1 MKIISKVKDYYDFL
15 VSKWG
20 IDPKVVYVRNG
31 KRITDTDTYDLYVD
45 PKKCKNW
52 AIDKSSIFIENANGE
67 ILFAKGARRMR
78 AIDDYTHVAVIWA
91 GDKMYAF
98 GIVAYKKYGKDEFVS
113 KIEPLRDNV
122 VKRNTRIYSSFL
134 KRDSKAPVVY
144 AIYNTYWGSSAIEKV
159 ENPIIINSKF
169 AKFMNP
175 EEVFLGI
182 YSYISKM
189 NEKDIKDNRT
199 NDEKIV
205 SNGFDKR
212 ISFRNIK

>member
-1 MKIISKVKDYYDFL
+1 MKIISKIKDYYDFL

-31 KRITDTDTYDLYVD
+31 KRITDTDTYDLIVD
-45 PKKCKNW
+45 PKKSKNW
-52 AIDKSSIFIENANGE
+52 AIDKSNIFFEDANGE
-67 ILFAKGARRMR
+67 LLTKGARRMR
-78 AIDDYTHVAVIWA
+78 AIDDYTNVAVIWA

-98 GIVAYKKYGKDEFVS
+98 GIVVYKKYDKDEIVS

-122 VKRNTRIYSSFL
+122 VKRSPHVYSRFL

-144 AIYNTYWGSSAIEKV
+144 AIYDTYWSSSAIEKV

-212 ISFRNIK
+212 TSFRNIK

>member
-1 MKIISKVKDYYDFL
+1 MKIISKIKDYYDFL

-52 AIDKSSIFIENANGE
+52 AIDKSSVFFEGANGE
-67 ILFAKGARRMR
+67 LLTKGARKMR
-78 AIDDYTHVAVIWA
+78 IVDSWTHIAIIWA
-91 GDKMYAF
+91 GDKMYVF
-98 GIVAYKKYGKDEFVS
+98 GITAYKKYDKDEFAS
-113 KIEPLRDNV
+113 KMELLSDNE
-122 VKRNTRIYSSFL
+122 VKRYFRSQPL
-134 KRDSKAPVVY
+134 RDSKAPVVY
-144 AIYNTYWGSSAIEKV
+144 ALYDNTYWSRGAIEKV

-212 ISFRNIK
+212 ISFRNIV